1 MLIVVETASRRRA
14 AFRVDAIFDQRQVV
28 IKSLEQ
34 NYGRVPGVSAATIL
48 GDGKIALIIDP
59 EEILL
64 SMSND
69 QGRRMAAMASN
80 G

>member
-1 MLIVVETASRRRA
+1 MADIDE
-14 AFRVDAIFDQRQVV
+14 FRDMFF
-28 IKSLEQ
+28 
-34 NYGRVPGVSAATIL
+34 
-48 GDGKIALIIDP
+48 DP